1 MILTI
6 VTIAFNIFLF
16 CTLLF
21 TLATS
26 KNKTAKISGIILMIN
41 LALNSYMVLQAFRI
55 AINA

>member
-6 VTIAFNIFLF
+6 ITIAFNIFLF

-21 TLATS
+21 TLAAS

>member
-6 VTIAFNIFLF
+6 VTIAFNLFLF

-26 KNKTAKISGIILMIN
+26 ANKTAKISGIILMIDIV
-41 LALNSYMVLQAFRI
+41 LNSCMILF
-55 AINA
+55 